1 MNSPSEEL
9 KEYDDFEE
17 PESLAEVIATLTP
30 TIKDYVKT
38 SAENAKAQLEV
49 SKMVSQ
55 QDFSLKSK
63 QIDVELSK
71 FKWVYVLVTLLM
83 VALIGIAA
91 GIIFVLRDVEKG
103 VLIISHLV
111 SLAVGVLGGFGLKK
125 ALEKEKKD

>member
-9 KEYDDFEE
+9 EEYDDFEE

>member
-9 KEYDDFEE
+9 EEYDDFEE
-17 PESLAEVIATLTP
+17 PESLAEVLVSLTP
-30 TIKDYVKT
+30 TIKDFVKT
-38 SAENAKAQLEV
+38 NAENAKAQLEV